1 MLGRLG
7 PDHEH
12 VGDRR
17 VRDPHLAAGEA
28 IAVRDLL
35 RPRLHAGWIGAGV
48 GLGQAE
54 AADPLAAGELRQ
66 VFLALVLV
74 AIGVDR
80 VHHQRG
86 LHRVHRAVAGID
98 PLDLA
103 GDEAVGDIACIGAAI
118 FLRQRD
124 ADQAELAHLVEDL
137 AVGRLFEIGLG
148 DTRQQLVLGVGARG
162 VAHHA
167 LVFGELLVEQERI
180 VPLERSRDRLVLGLR
195 ARGHETSFRLV
206 PSKFARQSKA
216 PRQQVQLRCR
226 CMGLR
231 GSRGRASRA
240 RNDSASFRAAR
251 WRRSRYRSPTGP
263 CSRAPKR

>member
-1 MLGRLG
+1 MRGRLG

-35 RPRLHAGWIGAGV
+35 GAGLHAGWVGAGV
-48 GLGQAE
+48 RLGQAE
-54 AADPLAAGELRQ
+54 AADPLAAGELGQ
-66 VFLALVLV
+66 VLLALVLV

-80 VHHQRG
+80 IHHQRG

-103 GDEAVGDIACIGAAI
+103 RDEAIGDVARVGAAI

-124 ADQAELAHLVEDL
+124 ADQAELTHLVEDL
-137 AVGRLFEIGLG
+137 AVGLLFQIGLG
-148 DTRQQLVLGVGARG
+148 DAGQQLVLGIGAGG
-162 VAHHA
+162 VAHHT

-180 VPLERSRDRLVLGLR
+180 VPLERSRSRLVLGLR
-195 ARGHETSFRLV
+195 AHAHETSFRVWFRLEI
-206 PSKFARQSKA
+206 ARQIKA
-216 PRQQVQLRCR
+216 PRQQVQLHP
-226 CMGLR
+226 GFGHS
-231 GSRGRASRA
+231 GSRKGANLESLCLPPRDAGSGA
-240 RNDSASFRAAR
+240 FNVI
-251 WRRSRYRSPTGP
+251 PE
-263 CSRAPKR
+263 